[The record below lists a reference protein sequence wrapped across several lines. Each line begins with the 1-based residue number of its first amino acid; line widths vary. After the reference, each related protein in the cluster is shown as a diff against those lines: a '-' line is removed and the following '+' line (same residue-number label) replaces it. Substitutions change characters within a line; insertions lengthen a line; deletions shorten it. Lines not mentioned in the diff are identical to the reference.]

1 MIRHPTVVRLVLS
14 FGALAASLVLLP
26 SCGGGSGDVPGR
38 IAYVGQDG
46 DIYLVNSDGGGLL
59 QLTEDGSLDP
69 QALAVTSYAWPTWSP
84 DGERLAVSKVTRE
97 NAPDGEIESA
107 IQILDA
113 SSGDVT
119 VVYENPPVAFPFIAN
134 RIPHYMYW
142 SPDSTRLAFLANTGD
157 DDGLTLFA
165 ASLNGGQGGNPVPIV
180 IGAPI
185 YMAWDPA
192 SSLMLLHVGE
202 TMYLVDVS
210 EPLVLDRFSRR
221 PTGFRAASWSA
232 DGSRMAYSGIYA
244 GRLSLLVADSEGAHN
259 MPLADVG
266 SRQAFLWSPTDE
278 TLAFADSANPAVPYF
293 DKVTTVDLASGD
305 MRTLV
310 DEPVL
315 AFFWSPSGLK
325 LAYVAVDPMRGD
337 LTWKV
342 IDRDGG
348 QARELVT
355 FVPSREYL
363 TTLTF
368 FDQYAPS
375 NSIWS
380 PDGTH
385 LLFAGLVEDSEGAAY
400 LASNDESL
408 IYVANVDGSSVKP
421 IAEGSIAFWSSN

>member
-1 MIRHPTVVRLVLS
+1 
-14 FGALAASLVLLP
+14 
-26 SCGGGSGDVPGR
+26 
-38 IAYVGQDG
+38 
-46 DIYLVNSDGGGLL
+46 
-59 QLTEDGSLDP
+59 
-69 QALAVTSYAWPTWSP
+69 
-84 DGERLAVSKVTRE
+84 
-97 NAPDGEIESA
+97 
-107 IQILDA
+107 
-113 SSGDVT
+113 
-119 VVYENPPVAFPFIAN
+119 
-134 RIPHYMYW
+134 
-142 SPDSTRLAFLANTGD
+142 
-157 DDGLTLFA
+157 
-165 ASLNGGQGGNPVPIV
+165 
-180 IGAPI
+180 
-185 YMAWDPA
+185 
-192 SSLMLLHVGE
+192 
-202 TMYLVDVS
+202 
-210 EPLVLDRFSRR
+210 
-221 PTGFRAASWSA
+221 
-232 DGSRMAYSGIYA
+232 MAYSGIYA

-259 MPLADVG
+259 RPLADVG

-293 DKVTTVDLASGD
+293 DKVTTVDLASGGV
-305 MRTLV
+305 RTLV

-325 LAYVAVDPMRGD
+325 IAYVAVDPMRGD

-408 IYVANVDGSSVKP
+408 IYVANADGSSVKV
-421 IAEGSIAFWSSN
+421 IAAGSIAFWSSN